1 MKNNKI
7 MKRIILYI
15 CLLSAMTFTAC
26 DNFLDREPL
35 DTFTNGNFWTSENN
49 VTGYANSF
57 YDQFLGYG
65 NGSGTGDFYFR
76 TLSDDQAGNA
86 FTDWTFTNVP
96 ASSTVWKGGW
106 IEIRRANI
114 LLENVD
120 KVPMSD
126 AAKANWKGFARLMRA
141 WQYYK
146 LVRAYGDVPWVD
158 KSLDITDE
166 GYLYRARE
174 SRDMVMDKALEDL
187 NYACENMYD
196 NTSKTALNKNIAYA
210 MKAEVCLYEGTFRKY
225 RNAADGQ
232 SAPDLTGANK
242 FLTEAKTAA
251 AYLMNDSRG
260 FKLNASYQGNYNSLD
275 LSKNTEMIMY
285 KVYKQSVLQHS
296 LIAYT
301 CSSTQLS
308 GLTKD
313 AFNTY
318 LFTDGLPL
326 GLTAKDKNDAA
337 EVVIGKK
344 TVGGKTVP
352 DTILSISKLLAL
364 RDKRLVQTIDTAV
377 FYVGRGFTRFGVG
390 MSMTSST
397 GYGISKYD
405 NKDIAAAFRNQTNA
419 NYTHGPLFWLA
430 VVYLQYAEACA
441 ELGSITQADLDISIN
456 KLKTRA
462 GLPAL
467 TVGVGFNDPANN
479 MGVSNLIWEIRRER
493 RCELIMDNWNRYW
506 DLVRWHQLDKLDSSV
521 NPNVLLGANIV
532 NAPAYDK
539 AVPKVGTYIDGSKKL
554 SRKYDKK
561 YYWYPI
567 PSDQISLNDKLSQN
581 PNW

>member
-126 AAKANWKGFARLMRA
+126 AAKAHWKGVARLMRA

-313 AFNTY
+313 AFNAY

-326 GLTAKDKNDAA
+326 GLTAKDKSDAA

-364 RDKRLVQTIDTAV
+364 RDNRLVQTIDTAV